1 MKNYTLREL
10 QDLSKKFNYKYVS
23 LLDQNNREILKPNLA
38 NKVDEKYKE
47 IFEYLETPGISNC
60 YVFCGKFT
68 RDKNIE
74 GEKYQILL
82 NNNEVKEMVK
92 NTPINLS
99 ADFTQVANHPA
110 VKMQQEINRLMLEIE
125 RKDEIIENL
134 ENEIDDLVKLK
145 SETVL
150 SEQEQ
155 PKSNFENAQNFL
167 SQIMEFGAPLLDQ
180 HFQIKKDA
188 IEIEKMKYAN
198 IFNQRRTQPAP
209 PPARPQPAPEP
220 IQNYSNQ
227 IKLIEDWIDSKQG
240 TENFEKL
247 LAMYHNSNT
256 LDQFKEL
263 LKQNDEDLLQELN
276 AL

>member
-1 MKNYTLREL
+1 MKSYTLREMKML
-10 QDLSKKFNYKYVS
+10 CEKFNYKYVS
-23 LLDQNNREILKPNLA
+23 LLDQNNKEVVRQNLA
-38 NKVDEKYKE
+38 NKQDEKYKE
-47 IFEYLETPGISNC
+47 IFEYLETPGISNT
-60 YVFCGKFT
+60 YIFCGKFNKYKDT
-68 RDKNIE
+68 E
-74 GEKYQILL
+74 GEKYTITL
-82 NNNEVKEMVK
+82 NNNEVKEVVK
-92 NTPINLS
+92 STPINLS
-99 ADFTQVANHPA
+99 ADFQQVANHPA
-110 VKMQQEINRLMLEIE
+110 VKMQQEINRLLLEIE

-134 ENEIDDLVKLK
+134 ENEIDELIKLK
-145 SETVL
+145 SEITL
-150 SEQEQ
+150 SEEDK
-155 PKSNFENAQNFL
+155 PKSTLETAQNFL

-188 IEIEKMKYAN
+188 MEIEKMKYAN

-220 IQNYSNQ
+220 IQDYSNQ

>member
-134 ENEIDDLVKLK
+134 ENEVDDLIKLK

-188 IEIEKMKYAN
+188 MEIEKLKYAN
-198 IFNQRRTQPAP
+198 GINNRRPQ
-209 PPARPQPAPEP
+209 PARPQPQPQPEP
-220 IQNYSNQ
+220 AQNYVKEIN
-227 IKLIEDWIDSKQG
+227 KIEDWINSKA
-240 TENFEKL
+240 TTEPENFNKL
-247 LAMYHNSNT
+247 KGLYENSNNFP
-256 LDQFKEL
+256 QFR
-263 LKQNDEDLLQELN
+263 DLLQQNDLELLN
-276 AL
+276 ELDEL